1 MSDPDQRSKSAGGF
15 LLAMS
20 LMVGTI
26 VGLLLGQPSIGLL
39 AGLAAG
45 SAVALFLWVKGRG

>member
-39 AGLAAG
+39 AGLAVG
-45 SAVALFLWVKGRG
+45 SGTAVFLWLKGRD